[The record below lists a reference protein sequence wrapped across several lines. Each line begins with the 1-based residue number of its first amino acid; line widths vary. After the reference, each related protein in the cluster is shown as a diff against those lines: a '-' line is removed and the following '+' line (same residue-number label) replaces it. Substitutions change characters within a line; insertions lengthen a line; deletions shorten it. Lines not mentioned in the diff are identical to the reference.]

1 MVFFQFVFEIA
12 LLFAVFGFVQRRLG
26 DVDVAAFDQLGHL
39 AVEEGQEQGADVRA
53 VHVGIGHDDDA
64 VVAQFFGIEFFFADA
79 CAQSGNQRGDF
90 LAGQHFF
97 KTCFFDVQNFTFER
111 QNRLEFAVAALH
123 GGTACGV
130 ALDEVEFG
138 QGRVFFLAVGKFA
151 RQAQTVHHAFAAGNF
166 ACFAGGFASARGIND
181 FAGDD
186 FGFGRVFF
194 KEVGQG
200 LVDDFVDDGA
210 DFAGNQFVF
219 GLR

>member
-1 MVFFQFVFEIA
+1 M
-12 LLFAVFGFVQRRLG
+12 
-26 DVDVAAFDQLGHL
+26 
-39 AVEEGQEQGADVRA
+39 
-53 VHVGIGHDDDA
+53 
-64 VVAQFFGIEFFFADA
+64 
-79 CAQSGNQRGDF
+79 
-90 LAGQHFF
+90 
-97 KTCFFDVQNFTFER
+97 
-111 QNRLEFAVAALH
+111 EFAVAALH

-166 ACFAGGFASARGIND
+166 AGFAGGFARARGIDD

-200 LVDDFVDDGA
+200 LVDDFVDDGT